1 MPCTHHINGA
11 DQRPTCGVPSWA
23 QDTDV
28 ASLTHQ
34 VKSLQLA
41 NAELQQQVQQQAR
54 ALQAPRGASVA
65 AAAAVLSRTSSS
77 GAGSLTL
84 QQQQQQQQAL
94 MAAQQQQAVA
104 QQAAAD
110 AGELG

>member
-1 MPCTHHINGA
+1 MLSSGGWCSFCT
-11 DQRPTCGVPSWA
+11 

-77 GAGSLTL
+77 GAGSLAV
-84 QQQQQQQQAL
+84 QQQQQTQAL
-94 MAAQQQQAVA
+94 LAAQQQQAVA

-110 AGELG
+110 AGELASGSACI